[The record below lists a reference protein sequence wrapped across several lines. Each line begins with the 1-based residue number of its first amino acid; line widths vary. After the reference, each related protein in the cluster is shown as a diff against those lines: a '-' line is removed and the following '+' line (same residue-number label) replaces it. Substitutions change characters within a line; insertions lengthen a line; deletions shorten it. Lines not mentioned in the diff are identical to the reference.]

1 VGTSP
6 ASIDIYA
13 RVSRAG
19 DNQQRSIKGQIADC
33 QVSLKDRGLP
43 AGEVFIDSG
52 KSAWNPR
59 VKRPGWEALMRRMET
74 GESAGVIVFDL
85 ERFARNFLDGER
97 LVAAAEHGATIMEIN
112 QAYDLTTASGEKS
125 FRDAMSAAAFYSRKL
140 SERVRR
146 GKRIK
151 ARAGELNVSSRPF
164 GFRLLAGGRIE
175 PHSEEAPILAELT
188 ARFLA
193 GDTQQ
198 AIIIDLA
205 RRGILT
211 SYGKPWTRAGL
222 RQVLTRPLNCG
233 QVIHTDPKTKTTAV
247 VARLVG
253 DPVISEED
261 FAKVLAVYGSRRP
274 GRPPSPAYLCSG
286 IALCGLCQK
295 RLGGRPRI
303 NMRRYSDGEVRRQY
317 WCVNSNGGCGKIAI
331 DQRALDEAAGT
342 LSVAILSDP
351 QNATAVAQAQA
362 EQSELAAELDE
373 AIARDEGLALALSA
387 RLGRG
392 ELSLDRYD
400 ATVKPLDERLTEL
413 RAQRAALA
421 DSGSEPPP
429 DAGEQWQAR
438 WDAADLAGKRTL
450 LRMALRGR
458 PILVGP
464 ADRAAPRVADAV
476 GRIRLGETR
485 GPDQRGRI
493 QLISGIADTRI

>member
-1 VGTSP
+1 
-6 ASIDIYA
+6 
-13 RVSRAG
+13 
-19 DNQQRSIKGQIADC
+19 
-33 QVSLKDRGLP
+33 
-43 AGEVFIDSG
+43 
-52 KSAWNPR
+52 
-59 VKRPGWEALMRRMET
+59 
-74 GESAGVIVFDL
+74 
-85 ERFARNFLDGER
+85 
-97 LVAAAEHGATIMEIN
+97 MEID

-146 GKRIK
+146 GKRVK

-164 GFRLLAGGRIE
+164 GFRLLVGGRIE
-175 PHSEEAPILAELT
+175 PHPEEAPILAELT
-188 ARFLA
+188 ARLLA

-198 AIIIDLA
+198 AIIADLA

-247 VARLVG
+247 VARLEG
-253 DPVISEED
+253 DPVISEAD
-261 FAKVLAVYGSRRP
+261 FAKVLAVYASRRP

-286 IALCGLCQK
+286 VALCGLCRK

-303 NMRRYSDGEVRRQY
+303 NMRCYPDGEVRRQY

-331 DQRALDEAAGT
+331 DQRALDEAAGK
-342 LSVAILSDP
+342 LSVEILSDP
-351 QNATAVAQAQA
+351 QNATVVAQAQA
-362 EQSELAAELDE
+362 EQSDRAAELDE
-373 AIARDEGLALALSA
+373 AIARDEALALGLSA

-400 ATVKPLDERLTEL
+400 AAMKPLDERLTEL
-413 RAQRAALA
+413 RAALA
-421 DSGSEPPP
+421 DSGSEPLP

-438 WDAADLAGKRTL
+438 WDVADLAGKRTL

-464 ADRAAPRVADAV
+464 ADQAAPRVADAV

-485 GPDQRGRI
+485 GPDQRGRT
-493 QLISGIADTRI
+493 QLISGSAGTRT